1 MKTNNI
7 TSGQRRRL
15 IRRAFLLT
23 FAALLLLVVGASP
36 AAGQMNITPVTWDV
50 IGVDSNAPAT
60 QGPNSFQIGARICNT
75 SSTVTQTNV
84 TGNFVWDSFN
94 SAIALAAGNSP
105 TITYRTLAP
114 LTCTDMY
121 FTVDVV
127 RAKASHDQ
135 FRRYHITV
143 TSDQMPS
150 GVSTPAGRQL
160 YVEKIISQG
169 RNSTDS
175 IVGPA
180 TVYVGQTY
188 QYTLNASTATQGYEQ
203 LEAFLTLSN
212 VIFRVTSIA
221 TTYTA
226 PAGGTNNKFYADAC
240 GWDNNPLSPN
250 YKSCIGP
257 PNYASGKAGGTVNT
271 VYTVKIL
278 STGTTT
284 AGALILDFSGSSYH
298 YNSDFGS
305 SVYSITSTSLPP
317 PITLSKLTSAATLGP
332 AGGVVTYTLRVTN
345 VGPAG
350 TDYTLVDFV
359 DTPPTSPASP
369 VYVAGSSRFNGV
381 AIPNPVS
388 AAGKLTWSGAFL
400 VPAGQSRDLT
410 FQMTVPATPGTYVN
424 TAIGNTADFQV
435 DTTQSAI
442 DNVPASAS
450 VTVPAIPDLQLT
462 KTHPVAFAQGG
473 VGSYVL
479 TARNTGNTPTTGL
492 VTVADTLPAGFV
504 PATAAG
510 TGWACNIAGQV
521 VTCTRSDALAAG
533 ASYPAITI
541 GVAISTT
548 AVTATNTATVAG
560 GGESDT
566 TNNSASDPTTVT
578 DVPNLVIVKSHS
590 DTFTRGST
598 ATYNLLASNVSST
611 ASSGL
616 VTVSDTLPAGLVP
629 ISAVGAGW
637 ACTVSAP
644 AVSCTRSDALAAN
657 SSYPAI
663 TLTVSVG
670 QTAADSL
677 INTATISGGSQT
689 FTADDTSSDTTA
701 IVSSADL
708 SVTKTVD
715 ASSPTVGQTVEFTVT
730 ISNVGPSNATGIQLN
745 DQLPASLALVS
756 AVPSQGAYVSASGI
770 WTVGA
775 IASGTSATLVVTA
788 TVLAAGAVTNTA
800 ELTAAGQPDPNSTP
814 NNNNAGEND
823 QASVTLNASGVPN
836 VVLTK
841 AVLPMGIQ
849 PPGTELVFTIG
860 FENTGTANAAGF
872 EIVDPDPTD
881 ATLSLSS
888 NMDFKLGSAAAVMGG
903 TGLLGVTV
911 SYSND
916 GGLTYVYLP
925 VSGAGGAPAGYDRL
939 VTHIKWV
946 FTGSLGFVTPN
957 NSGNVSFT
965 SRIR

>member
-1 MKTNNI
+1 MISRHHTTN
-7 TSGQRRRL
+7 GQRRRVM
-15 IRRAFLLT
+15 RRAALFM
-23 FAALLLLVVGASP
+23 FAALIMLIGNAFP
-36 AAGQMNITPVTWDV
+36 AYGQMNITPVTWDV

-75 SSTVTQTNV
+75 SPTVTQTNV

-94 SAIALAAGNSP
+94 SAIALAVGNSP
-105 TITYRTLAP
+105 TITYKSLAP

-135 FRRYHITV
+135 FRRYRITV
-143 TSDQMPS
+143 SSDQT
-150 GVSTPAGRQL
+150 GVISTPAGRQL
-160 YVEKIISQG
+160 YVEKLISQA

-175 IVGPA
+175 IIGPS

-212 VIFRVTSIA
+212 VIFRVTGIA

-226 PAGGTNNKFYADAC
+226 PAGATNNKFYADAC

-257 PNYASGKAGGTVNT
+257 PNYTGGKAGGTVNT

-298 YNSDFGS
+298 YNADFGS

-317 PITLSKLTSAATLGP
+317 PITLSKLTSVASLGP
-332 AGGVVTYTLRVTN
+332 TGGVVTYTLRVTN

-359 DTPPTSPASP
+359 DTPATSPASP
-369 VYVAGSSRFNGV
+369 VYVAGSSSFNGV

-388 AAGKLTWSGAFL
+388 AGGKLTWAGSFL

-410 FQMTVPATPGTYVN
+410 YQMTIPATPGTYVN

-450 VTVPAIPDLQLT
+450 VVVPAIPDLQLT
-462 KTHPVAFAQGG
+462 KTHPAAFSQGG
-473 VGSYVL
+473 TGSYIL
-479 TARNTGNTPTTGL
+479 TARNTGNTPTTDL
-492 VTVADTLPAGFV
+492 VTVTDTLPAGFE
-504 PATAAG
+504 PTSASG
-510 TGWACNIAGQV
+510 TGWTCNVEGQD

-541 GVAISTT
+541 GVAISIT

-566 TNNSASDPTTVT
+566 TNNSASDPTPVT
-578 DVPNLVIVKSHS
+578 GVPNLVIVKSHT

-598 ATYNLLASNVSST
+598 ATYNLLASNTSST

-616 VTVSDTLPAGLVP
+616 VTVTDTLPAGLVP
-629 ISAVGAGW
+629 VSAVGAGW
-637 ACTVSAP
+637 ACTVTAP
-644 AVSCTRSDALAAN
+644 TVSCTRSDALPAS

-663 TLTVSVG
+663 TLTVSVD
-670 QTAADSL
+670 QTAAASL
-677 INTATISGGSQT
+677 INTVTISGGSQT
-689 FTADDTSSDTTA
+689 YTADDTSSDTTA

-715 ASSPTVGQTVEFTVT
+715 AGSPTVGQTVVFTVT
-730 ISNVGPSNATGIQLN
+730 ITNAGPSDATGIQLT
-745 DQLPASLALVS
+745 DQLPAALTLVS
-756 AVPSQGAYVSASGI
+756 AVPSQGAYVSGTGI
-770 WTVGA
+770 WSAGA
-775 IASGTSATLVVTA
+775 IASDTSATLVVTA
-788 TVLAAGAVTNTA
+788 TVNAAGAATNTA
-800 ELTAAGQPDPNSTP
+800 ELTAADQPDPNSTP
-814 NNNNAGEND
+814 NNNNASEND
-823 QASVTLNASGVPN
+823 QASVTLNSFGVPA

-841 AVLPMGIQ
+841 AVLPMGTQ
-849 PPGTELVFTIG
+849 LPGTELVFTIG
-860 FENTGTANAAGF
+860 FENTGSANASGF

-888 NMDFKLGSAAAVMGG
+888 DMDYKLGTAAAVMGSS
-903 TGLLGVTV
+903 GLLGVTV
-911 SYSND
+911 AYSND
-916 GGLTYVYLP
+916 GGLSFSYVP

-939 VTHIKWV
+939 VTHIRWA
-946 FTGSLGFVTPN
+946 FTGSLGFVAPN